1 MCHFLAELSVII
13 FFFTAT
19 SSLINSSKLNPNS
32 SLIAVRLAIS
42 GIPLLVSHFVI
53 ACLDTFSLSA
63 SCSCEKPAC
72 FLHSLIFSPKFIFES
87 SLLFGKLIITIFEFL
102 TRNRHL
108 QCLLQYVADI
118 VYNYFTKKQMRFLLC
133 HYDFSFGIQKRC
145 NSRSISR
152 FPTKIVNPS
161 LLIYKD
167 LANSF
172 ILKLTSVSKC
182 NFKSFFF
189 LCHVYFSFFQ
199 ALNSKFV
206 YFYYTIMI
214 VSFATRI
221 YIIQCSSIG
230 FFIFA

>member
-32 SLIAVRLAIS
+32 SLIAIRLAIS

-118 VYNYFTKKQMRFLLC
+118 VYVYFTNEQMRFLLC
-133 HYDFSFGIQKRC
+133 NYNFSFRVQERC
-145 NSRSISR
+145 NTNSISGL
-152 FPTKIVNPS
+152 PTKVINS
-161 LLIYKD
+161 HLLIYKN
-167 LANSF
+167 L
-172 ILKLTSVSKC
+172 
-182 NFKSFFF
+182 
-189 LCHVYFSFFQ
+189 
-199 ALNSKFV
+199 
-206 YFYYTIMI
+206 
-214 VSFATRI
+214 
-221 YIIQCSSIG
+221 
-230 FFIFA
+230 